1 MNIEQTR
8 QRLSLSEQDYTD
20 EEVQEI
26 IDQTEMLARF
36 FIDMHMKDQ
45 LNIKETEKRD
55 ERMLSK
61 SKSIKLFTNLK
72 VNKSKSQVN
81 NS

>member
-1 MNIEQTR
+1 MDIIKTR
-8 QRLSLSEQDYTD
+8 KVLKLSEDDYTD

-36 FIDMHMKDQ
+36 FIDMYMKDQ
-45 LNIKETEKRD
+45 LNVEEIEGLDQNVLNR
-55 ERMLSK
+55 

-72 VNKSKSQVN
+72 VNKSK
-81 NS
+81 

>member
-1 MNIEQTR
+1 MDIIKTR
-8 QRLSLSEQDYTD
+8 KILKLSKDDYAD

-45 LNIKETEKRD
+45 LNVEGIEGLD
-55 ERMLSK
+55 QNVLNQSK
-61 SKSIKLFTNLK
+61 IIRLFTNLK
-72 VNKSKSQVN
+72 TSKSKCSSKN
-81 NS
+81 G